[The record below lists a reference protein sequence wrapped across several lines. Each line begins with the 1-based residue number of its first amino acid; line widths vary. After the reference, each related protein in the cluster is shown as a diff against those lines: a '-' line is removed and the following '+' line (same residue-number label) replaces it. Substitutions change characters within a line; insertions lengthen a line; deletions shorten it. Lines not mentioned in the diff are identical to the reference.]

1 MRVRV
6 ISVLAGSLM
15 LLSVIG
21 AASANAGASP
31 RAAAKAA
38 GSAQGKGFA
47 PSLTILYNQI
57 NNQGGVSLL
66 SQDFTDAGFDIYDSY
81 LADDFSIPGSLTLGW
96 KVQGMRAVGVFFGG
110 TGPCDSVSVAFY
122 KDAGGLPGAQT
133 GTTQTGAGSASGTHT
148 LVFPTAQKLAK
159 GFTYWASMWC
169 TMPFSTGQ
177 GEWGWTD
184 RTVTSG
190 NTAAW
195 QNPADG
201 FATGCTT
208 WTPVPSCFAGANDGD
223 DLVFALA
230 GGAV

>member
-1 MRVRV
+1 MRTRILV
-6 ISVLAGSLM
+6 VLAVGAVLA
-15 LLSVIG
+15 SVALAG
-21 AASANAGASP
+21 PAGARSVA
-31 RAAAKAA
+31 RSTNTASHSAAW
-38 GSAQGKGFA
+38 QTN
-47 PSLTILYNQI
+47 LTILWNQI

-66 SQDFTDAGFDIYDSY
+66 SQDFTDAGFDVYDSY
-81 LADDFSIPGSLTLGW
+81 LADDFAVPANLTKGW
-96 KVQGMRAVGVFFGG
+96 NVQGMRAQGVFFGG

-122 KDAGGLPGAQT
+122 KDAAGLPGAQQ
-133 GTTQTGAGSASGTHT
+133 GTTQTGAGSPSGTHT
-148 LVFPTAQKLAK
+148 LVFPTSQKLAK
-159 GFTYWASMWC
+159 GATYWASMWC

-195 QNPADG
+195 ENPQDG

-208 WTPVPSCFAGANDGD
+208 WQPVPNCFGGQNDGN